1 MLPLPSQV
9 GAMASASSTAA
20 PELLAAWASAVG
32 ARAGTAL
39 LGGVS
44 NLVDGTAS
52 SLSAPPGDPLQLVFV
67 QFAPM
72 WPCGFVH
79 WGWSK

>member
-9 GAMASASSTAA
+9 GAMASSSATAA
-20 PELLAAWASAVG
+20 PELLAGWASAVG

-52 SLSAPPGDPLQLVFV
+52 SISAPPGDP
-67 QFAPM
+67 
-72 WPCGFVH
+72 CGPLLGHCALGMVMT
-79 WGWSK
+79 K